1 MVKTQNTLFVDSL
14 VPLDSQQIPSIQF
27 CDFRAPFLHSYHS
40 CSPCLTMASTANAAS
55 ASAERPSY
63 QYGRPSAAAA
73 RSAAAAAPST
83 QQVLAGAVRS
93 SQPFRRYGVGDRVLI
108 CNHAA
113 RWSNLVNRHGFP
125 DGQGDNA
132 EERKGPYIYAL
143 ATVKRIHFGENQ
155 QYYTVQ
161 RADPGGEQRAD
172 AGKSSASVRLLI
184 SQVGWITL
192 EFILHY
198 VCVLSAKFDE
208 IFYMRQFQQ
217 LQEYPSCR
225 IFTVSYLCVT

>member
-1 MVKTQNTLFVDSL
+1 
-14 VPLDSQQIPSIQF
+14 
-27 CDFRAPFLHSYHS
+27 
-40 CSPCLTMASTANAAS
+40 MASNANAS
-55 ASAERPSY
+55 TSAERPSY

-73 RSAAAAAPST
+73 LSAASPSAP
-83 QQVLAGAVRS
+83 QVLAGAVRS

-172 AGKSSASVRLLI
+172 AGKSSVRALVDFASWLDNI
-184 SQVGWITL
+184 GMIID
-192 EFILHY
+192 E
-198 VCVLSAKFDE
+198 CVLSAKFDE
-208 IFYMRQFQQ
+208 IFYK
-217 LQEYPSCR
+217 
-225 IFTVSYLCVT
+225 

>member
-1 MVKTQNTLFVDSL
+1 
-14 VPLDSQQIPSIQF
+14 
-27 CDFRAPFLHSYHS
+27 
-40 CSPCLTMASTANAAS
+40 MASNANAS

-73 RSAAAAAPST
+73 LSAASPSAP
-83 QQVLAGAVRS
+83 QVLAGAVRS

-198 VCVLSAKFDE
+198 VCVLSANFDE
-208 IFYMRQFQQ
+208 MRQFQQ

>member
-1 MVKTQNTLFVDSL
+1 
-14 VPLDSQQIPSIQF
+14 
-27 CDFRAPFLHSYHS
+27 
-40 CSPCLTMASTANAAS
+40 MASTAAAASSPYAS

-73 RSAAAAAPST
+73 RSAALSAP
-83 QQVLAGAVRS
+83 QVPAGAVRS

-125 DGQGDNA
+125 DGQGDSP

-172 AGKSSASVRLLI
+172 AGELLSAYFMLCC
-184 SQVGWITL
+184 SQVDLIN
-192 EFILHY
+192 I
-198 VCVLSAKFDE
+198 
-208 IFYMRQFQQ
+208 
-217 LQEYPSCR
+217 
-225 IFTVSYLCVT
+225 

>member
-1 MVKTQNTLFVDSL
+1 
-14 VPLDSQQIPSIQF
+14 
-27 CDFRAPFLHSYHS
+27 
-40 CSPCLTMASTANAAS
+40 MASSANAS

-73 RSAAAAAPST
+73 LSAASPSAP
-83 QQVLAGAVRS
+83 QVLAGAVRS

-172 AGKSSASVRLLI
+172 AGKSSVRALVDFPSWLDNI
-184 SQVGWITL
+184 GMIID
-192 EFILHY
+192 E
-198 VCVLSAKFDE
+198 CVLSAKFDE
-208 IFYMRQFQQ
+208 IFYK
-217 LQEYPSCR
+217 
-225 IFTVSYLCVT
+225 

>member
-1 MVKTQNTLFVDSL
+1 
-14 VPLDSQQIPSIQF
+14 
-27 CDFRAPFLHSYHS
+27 
-40 CSPCLTMASTANAAS
+40 MASTANASAS

-73 RSAAAAAPST
+73 RSAAAPSAP
-83 QQVLAGAVRS
+83 QGFAGAVRS

-125 DGQGDNA
+125 EGQGDSA
-132 EERKGPYIYAL
+132 EERSGPYIYAL
-143 ATVKRIHFGENQ
+143 ATVRRIHFGENQ

-172 AGKSSASVRLLI
+172 AGESALVDSACLVESITYEFRRLAVSFPCNTHLYI
-184 SQVGWITL
+184 YVQC
-192 EFILHY
+192 HY
-198 VCVLSAKFDE
+198 SLPLTHPKTHE
-208 IFYMRQFQQ
+208 
-217 LQEYPSCR
+217 
-225 IFTVSYLCVT
+225 